1 MTTQNHPRN
10 IKIVEP
16 FLLLIVIGAA
26 IIYMV
31 NVFNTG
37 NWFWFRG
44 GTSDLVAPSRI
55 VIIDH
60 GNRIVLQPGADGYN
74 EMADAAVASLQKF
87 NNTDLVSVGLSEQT
101 LDDYANDSLVVEL
114 HFDNPI
120 IFNTMARTGEPKQ
133 LLIPIDGRHSAG
145 AFVFR
150 GDKGEW
156 WFGALRMA
164 DPKPLYS
171 ALQDL
176 GYTAEVF
183 QRAG

>member
-1 MTTQNHPRN
+1 MTENHPRN

-16 FLLLIVIGAA
+16 FVLLLLIGAA
-26 IIYMV
+26 IIYTI

-37 NWFWFRG
+37 NWFWFQG
-44 GTSDLVAPSRI
+44 GTSDLKPPARI

-60 GNRIVLQPGADGYN
+60 GERIVLQPGSAGYN
-74 EMADAAVASLQKF
+74 ALSDAAVASLQKF

-114 HFDNPI
+114 HFDNPV

-133 LLIPIDGRHSAG
+133 LLIPIDGRHAKG
-145 AFVFR
+145 AYVFR
-150 GDKGEW
+150 GDQGEW

-164 DPKPLYS
+164 DPQPLYS

-176 GYTAEVF
+176 GYSAEVF